1 MTKKQRRAQRRDKAR
16 QARQKAVRRAVATHQ
31 HSASL
36 AHLRARVEPSERFE
50 VDLNCTWHVVRT
62 LPRWAGRAAAQIRQ
76 AGIPVFEA
84 RETVRL
90 VSDVGKAR
98 VAQVPILRRLL
109 FVGIS
114 NWRELVMVE
123 SHPGVLDDA
132 TSYRRGGVMRGTDE
146 RPIVIPADQL
156 QGFADCI
163 TGHGDDAEKAL
174 GVLDMIGAAV
184 RVVDGPFASYN
195 GTVED
200 ADPKSGRLTVNINLF
215 GRETPVE
222 LLGKHVEAA

>member
-31 HSASL
+31 HSSSL
-36 AHLRARVEPSERFE
+36 ARLRASVEPSERFE

-90 VSDVGKAR
+90 VSEVGKAR
-98 VAQVPILRRLL
+98 IAQVPILRRLL

-114 NWRELVMVE
+114 SWRELVMVE

-132 TSYRRGGVMRGTDE
+132 TSYRRGGVMRGSDE

-156 QGFADCI
+156 QAFADCI
-163 TGHGDDAEKAL
+163 TGLRSDVESFT
-174 GVLDMIGAAV
+174 GVLALMGMQVEITEGAFQTYQG
-184 RVVDGPFASYN
+184 VVEAA
-195 GTVED
+195 D
-200 ADPKSGRLTVNINLF
+200 ARTGKIQVSVNIF
-215 GRETPVE
+215 GRDTPVE
-222 LLGKHVEAA
+222 LHADHVQAA